1 MRATPGPWRT
11 AAVLAAGLTALA
23 ACGSGGGGSGAG
35 AGTPRTGGTLTFAV
49 GSDAGCTDPQQVGS
63 NDTIYSVR
71 QFVDSLTDQDP
82 ATGRIVPWLA
92 QSWTISRDARAFTFH
107 LRPGVTFS
115 DGSALTAEV
124 VKANFDAVPK
134 LGPLGLLAEGYLSG
148 YQGTDI
154 ADPLTFTV
162 RFKQPNAQFLQA
174 TATHSLGI
182 EAAASVRKTPQQRCA
197 GGVIGS
203 GPFTLQ
209 KYVPNQSI
217 TLAARKGY
225 AWGSS
230 LWKKPGAAYLDRIVF
245 KILPE
250 SGVRT
255 GGLQSGQV
263 DAIGSVGRADESAL
277 KASGVQLLARA
288 NPGVVFGLTP
298 NNTRSPLD
306 DEKVRQALAL
316 GIDRQ
321 QIAQTVF
328 PAGTQPATS
337 VLAHTTPGYVN
348 VGAAL
353 GHDPARAK
361 SLLQSDGWTP
371 GSDGVLQKGGK
382 KLSITATWGPVAATN
397 QPTLELL
404 QQQLRTIGV
413 QLALKE
419 QPVAQFARL
428 QTSGN
433 FDLLFGNLTRA
444 DPDILRSS
452 YSSKLSNPYRLPATG
467 LDDILDGQAAEPDQA
482 KRLDLVAQAQRQL
495 AQHAYTIPVVELQ
508 TELGVA
514 KKVHGLL
521 FDASS
526 RIQLHDTWVG

>member
-1 MRATPGPWRT
+1 MRATSSPWRT
-11 AAVLAAGLTALA
+11 AAVLATVLAALT
-23 ACGSGGGGSGAG
+23 ACGSGGGGSGDG

-49 GSDAGCTDPQQVGS
+49 GSDAGCADPQQVGS

-71 QFVDSLTDQDP
+71 QLVDSLTDQDP
-82 ATGRIVPWLA
+82 STGKIVPWLA

-115 DGSALTAEV
+115 DGSPLTSGV
-124 VKANFDAVPK
+124 VKANFDAIPK
-134 LGPLGLLAEGYLSG
+134 LGPLGLLATGYLSG
-148 YQGTDI
+148 YQGTDVV
-154 ADPLTFTV
+154 DDLTFKV

-197 GGVIGS
+197 EGIVGS

-209 KYVPNQSI
+209 KYVPSQSI

-288 NPGVVFGLTP
+288 NPGIVFGLTP

-306 DEKVRQALAL
+306 DEKVRQAIAL
-316 GIDRQ
+316 GVDRQ

-337 VLAHTTPGYVN
+337 VLAHTTPGHVDT
-348 VGAAL
+348 GL
-353 GHDPARAK
+353 SHDPARAR

-371 GSDGVLQKGGK
+371 GGDGVLQKDGK
-382 KLSITATWGPVAATN
+382 KLSVAATWGRVAATN
-397 QPTLELL
+397 KPALELL

-413 QLALKE
+413 QLTLKE
-419 QPVAQFARL
+419 QPVAQLAQI

-433 FDLLFGNLTRA
+433 FDLVFGNATRA
-444 DPDILRSS
+444 DPDILRTAFSTR
-452 YSSKLSNPYRLPATG
+452 LSNPYKLPATG
-467 LDDILDGQAAEPDQA
+467 LDGLLDGQAAEPDQA
-482 KRLDLVAQAQRQL
+482 KRLDLVAQAQRQIV
-495 AQHAYTIPVVELQ
+495 QHAYTIPVVELQ

-514 KKVHGLL
+514 KKVHGVL

-526 RIQLHDTWVG
+526 RIQLHDTWIG